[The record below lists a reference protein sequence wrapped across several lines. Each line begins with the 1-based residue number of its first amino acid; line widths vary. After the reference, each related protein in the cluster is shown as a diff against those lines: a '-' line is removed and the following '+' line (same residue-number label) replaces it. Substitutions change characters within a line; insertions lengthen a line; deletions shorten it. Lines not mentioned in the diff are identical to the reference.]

1 MVLLCRNMHYNHN
14 KIALVEV
21 AEEIRKSL
29 IEAGMIVSPFLLH
42 HAAVTRRLW
51 SSKDTIMNLVMELRF
66 RNFYTSKQK
75 YTAPSHFMHHEMQ
88 GEQFDELIRVVEA
101 FLNEA

>member
-1 MVLLCRNMHYNHN
+1 MILLCRNMHYNHN

-21 AEEIRKSL
+21 AKEIRKSL
-29 IEAGMIVSPFLLH
+29 IEAGMNVSPFLLH

-51 SSKDTIMNLVMELRF
+51 SGKDTIMNLVMELRF

-75 YTAPSHFMHHEMQ
+75 YTAWGNNSK
-88 GEQFDELIRVVEA
+88 
-101 FLNEA
+101 